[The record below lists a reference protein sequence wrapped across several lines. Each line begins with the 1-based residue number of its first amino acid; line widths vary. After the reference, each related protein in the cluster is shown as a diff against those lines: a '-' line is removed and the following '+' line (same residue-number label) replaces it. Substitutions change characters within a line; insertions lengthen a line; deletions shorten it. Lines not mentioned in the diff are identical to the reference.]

1 MKCRIMHESRGR
13 IRVRAMQ
20 KKMTYEEADILEA
33 YLKSLPFVVS
43 ANVSDRLGDVVI
55 CYTDR
60 ADVIAALSEFSYS
73 QHLDLIPAGSDRA
86 LSAAYQEKLV
96 MTVFGHF
103 AKKLFLPFPIRCVL
117 TVIEAAGYVKKGIE
131 TLLRKKLQVPVLDAT
146 AIVMAIVTRD
156 FDTASSI
163 MFLLRIGD
171 LLEEWTH
178 KKSVSDLAEVMSLNI
193 DKVWIRTPEG
203 EEVLVSLS
211 SVEAG
216 DLIVVRTSGMI
227 PLDGMVVEGEGS
239 VNEASMTGES
249 LPVAKAPGSLVY
261 AGTVMED
268 GECVIRV
275 TKAAGSGRYDR
286 IVKMIE
292 ESEKLKSSTE
302 AKASHLADHLV
313 PYSLGGTLA
322 VGALTRNMTRAMAVL
337 MVDYSCALKLAMP
350 LSVLSAMR
358 EAGEHHISVKGGRF
372 MEAAAEA
379 DIIVFDKTGTL
390 THACPRVAEVIPFG
404 EWTREE
410 ALRLAACLEE
420 HYPHSMAKA
429 VVDEAA
435 RCGIEHREMHT
446 KVNYIVAHGISST
459 IEDKNVLIGSTHFVF
474 EDEGCLVPEKEKDR
488 FEAISD
494 EYSHLFLAVG
504 GQLAAVICIE
514 DPLREE
520 AAEVVKSLHE
530 LGIRRCVMMTGD
542 NKKTARRIAEMVG
555 VDECYGEVLPEDKAA
570 YIKKAREEGH
580 KVIMVGDG
588 VNDSPALSEADVGIA
603 ISDGAAIA
611 REIADITIMADDLRS
626 LVTLRR
632 LSMALMD
639 RINSSYRFIMGF
651 NSALI
656 ALGVFGVLVP
666 GTTSLLHNL
675 STLAIGL
682 KDMTDLLEE
691 DR

>member
-43 ANVSDRLGDVVI
+43 ARVSDRLGDVVI

-73 QHLDLIPAGSDRA
+73 QHLDLIPSGSDRA

-203 EEVLVSLS
+203 EEVLVGLS

-404 EWTREE
+404 EWTCEE

-429 VVDEAA
+429 VVDEAT

-459 IEDKNVLIGSTHFVF
+459 IEDKDVLIGSTHFVF
-474 EDEGCLVPEKEKDR
+474 EDEGCLVPEKERDR

-570 YIKKAREEGH
+570 YIRKAREEGH

-656 ALGVFGVLVP
+656 ALGVFGILVP